1 MKLPR
6 VTGAVAAWQLAPRC
20 GTTSRGCACWSRCT
34 RGSSPPSHGSSGS
47 LSGPGR
53 NRRWEVLQAKWSCC
67 SADRR
72 RRCESCDGFPPSIG
86 GGGGLQVD
94 LFLGKERVKSPSP
107 GTAPRPGRA
116 TAGAPRKGRE
126 PGTLRGAEAAA
137 GRRAGR
143 AGAALP
149 APPLAAVAQCS
160 LQSLA
165 LRSTDG
171 VCSASPHLPA
181 YLATAGYLWLPVSL
195 ALLATAV
202 PAAGSD
208 KAHPNSWLVA
218 VGSSKALE
226 GLGRVWNT

>member
-72 RRCESCDGFPPSIG
+72 RRCESCDGFPPSLG

-116 TAGAPRKGRE
+116 PCAGPRPQPGGVRGGPGPRCRPRLSLLLRSAPCRAWRC
-126 PGTLRGAEAAA
+126 GAQMVFVQP
-137 GRRAGR
+137 RPTSQLILQ
-143 AGAALP
+143 LP
-149 APPLAAVAQCS
+149 ATCGFQ
-160 LQSLA
+160 
-165 LRSTDG
+165 
-171 VCSASPHLPA
+171 
-181 YLATAGYLWLPVSL
+181 
-195 ALLATAV
+195 
-202 PAAGSD
+202 
-208 KAHPNSWLVA
+208 
-218 VGSSKALE
+218 
-226 GLGRVWNT
+226 